1 MKRGKNRMNSG
12 PSAENRTASKDCPG
26 TAQAGDRLPER
37 SRTDMQESV
46 SAVGDGRCLKDC
58 GGALCRST
66 GTDHAGGDM
75 VQYRMVD
82 LPRIAII
89 GKEGFCTREKNT
101 VQELWQEARSHFGEI
116 ADLGM
121 KNADGSFV
129 GFWGAMSD
137 ETLSFLP
144 WTDDFTKGLYLAG
157 LEVYEDTPVPD
168 GWAKW
173 VMPARR
179 YIVTDAAPERYAETF
194 RYVIDSLIPQLGM
207 KLAGAVCDFTEP
219 ATGQNKLFFPVA

>member
-1 MKRGKNRMNSG
+1 MFNY
-12 PSAENRTASKDCPG
+12 TI
-26 TAQAGDRLPER
+26 
-37 SRTDMQESV
+37 
-46 SAVGDGRCLKDC
+46 
-58 GGALCRST
+58 
-66 GTDHAGGDM
+66 
-75 VQYRMVD
+75 VD

-89 GKEGFCTREKNT
+89 GKKGLCTKEKNV
-101 VQELWQEARSHFGEI
+101 VQNLWQQANSNFRDI

-144 WTDDFTKGLYLAG
+144 WTDDFSRGLYLAG
-157 LEVYEDTPVPD
+157 IEVYEDTPAPD

-173 VMPARR
+173 GLPARK
-179 YIVTDAAPERYAETF
+179 YIVTDVAPENYGETF
-194 RYVIDSLIPQLGM
+194 RNVIDRLIPKLGM

-219 ATGQNKLFFPVA
+219 ADGQNKLFFPVE